1 MLVAVRE
8 VGAMLR
14 KLIPDVVQHQDVA
27 ALTGSA
33 TVREAAAL
41 MRSRHIGSVLI
52 VGKDGKL
59 EGIFTERDVV
69 CRVVADCK
77 DPDRTKLHTVM
88 TAGPETASPST
99 TAIDALRR
107 MHDGGFRH
115 LPVVQNGKPV
125 AVVSRR
131 DFFGAEKAR
140 IDQENDIWEHI
151 R

>member
-1 MLVAVRE
+1 
-8 VGAMLR
+8 MLR
-14 KLIPDVVQHQDVA
+14 KLVPDVVRNQELA
-27 ALTGSA
+27 TLTGSA

-41 MRSRHIGSVLI
+41 MRARHIGSVLI
-52 VGKDGKL
+52 VGADGRL

-77 DPDRTKLHTVM
+77 DPDKTELRAVM
-88 TAGPETASPST
+88 TAQPETASPST
-99 TAIDALRR
+99 TAIEALRR

-125 AVVSRR
+125 AVVSRL
-131 DFFGAEKAR
+131 DFFGIEKAR
-140 IDQENDIWEHI
+140 IDEEKDIWEHI

>member
-1 MLVAVRE
+1 
-8 VGAMLR
+8 MLR
-14 KLIPDVVQHQDVA
+14 RLIPDVVQKQDLA
-27 ALTGSA
+27 TLPGSA

-52 VGKDGKL
+52 VAADGKL

-69 CRVVADCK
+69 CRVVADHK
-77 DPDRTKLHTVM
+77 NPDKTKLRTVM
-88 TAGPETASPST
+88 TAQPECASPDM
-99 TAIDALRR
+99 TAIEALRC

-115 LPVVQNGKPV
+115 LPVVKDGRPV

-140 IDQENDIWEHI
+140 VDEENEIWAHI